1 MDYEITSKNV
11 VLVFAPGNAVP
22 ILEQGYDPEGD
33 GSSFAT
39 KAEATKWAKAFVAK
53 SLKDLATIPDII
65 PVPEVVEVAP
75 EPIEG

>member
-22 ILEQGYDPEGD
+22 ILEQPYDPEGD
-33 GSSFAT
+33 GSPFAT

-53 SLKDLATIPDII
+53 SLKDFANIPEVI